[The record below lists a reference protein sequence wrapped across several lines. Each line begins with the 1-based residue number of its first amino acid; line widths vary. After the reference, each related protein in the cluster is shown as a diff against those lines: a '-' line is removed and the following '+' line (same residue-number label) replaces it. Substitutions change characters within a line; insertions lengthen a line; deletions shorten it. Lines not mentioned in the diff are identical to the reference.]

1 MSTGEYDHTPV
12 TVEGKTAVVFG
23 GTSGIGR
30 AIALGFA
37 EEGADVVA
45 TSRRESAVETTAEA
59 LRARGADTLE
69 VTCDVTDRDSVRA
82 LREAAFERFDGIDIL
97 VNSAGAVARKHVT
110 AVEESEWDD
119 VMDTVLDGVY
129 RAIQEFGREM
139 DDGSII
145 NISSVSGMLARS
157 EIAAYSAAKAGV
169 DGLTRAASR
178 DLAPDV
184 RVNAIAPGYVMTPL
198 TEDAY
203 GEGTEIRE
211 RIDERT
217 PLGRVA
223 EPEEMVGAALYLA
236 SDAASFTTG
245 VVHRIDGGFAEAGL

>member
-1 MSTGEYDHTPV
+1 MSNDNYQHTPV
-12 TVEGKTAVVFG
+12 TVAGKTAVVIG

-45 TSRRESAVETTAEA
+45 TSRRESAVEATADE
-59 LRARGADTLE
+59 LRSRGADTLE
-69 VTCDVTDRDSVRA
+69 VTCDVTDRESVQT
-82 LREAAFERFDGIDIL
+82 LREATSDRFDEVDVL
-97 VNSAGAVARKHVT
+97 VNSAGAVARKHIT
-110 AVEESEWDD
+110 EVEETEWDA

-129 RAIQEFGREM
+129 RAVQEFGRAM
-139 DDGSII
+139 DSGSII

-178 DLAPDV
+178 DLAPTV

-198 TEDAY
+198 TENAY
-203 GEGTEIRE
+203 GPGTDIRE

-223 EPEEMVGAALYLA
+223 QPAEMVGAALYLA